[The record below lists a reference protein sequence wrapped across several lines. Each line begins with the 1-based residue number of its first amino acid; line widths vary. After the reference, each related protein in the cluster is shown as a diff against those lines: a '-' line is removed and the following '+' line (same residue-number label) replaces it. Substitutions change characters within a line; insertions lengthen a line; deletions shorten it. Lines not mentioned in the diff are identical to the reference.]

1 MAEPPPTSSRPPGW
15 HLVGQDI
22 QLTRA
27 KVQGE
32 IRVIASAHCVRKD
45 STMDVEDCAGC
56 PHFVRIDTHE
66 AGYVLV
72 CRSAEADEHADDGH
86 GASFGEPA

>member
-1 MAEPPPTSSRPPGW
+1 MADAPPKSSRPHGR

-27 KVQGE
+27 SAEG
-32 IRVIASAHCVRKD
+32 RVVASAHCVRRGC
-45 STMDVEDCAGC
+45 TMDVEDCAGC

-72 CRSAEADEHADDGH
+72 CRTEEADEVHDGQ
-86 GASFGEPA
+86 GWTFGEPT

>member
-1 MAEPPPTSSRPPGW
+1 MADTLPKSSRPRGR

-22 QLTRA
+22 ELTRA
-27 KVQGE
+27 SPE
-32 IRVIASAHCVRKD
+32 ARVIASAHCVRRDCK
-45 STMDVEDCAGC
+45 MDVEDCAGC

-72 CRSAEADEHADDGH
+72 CRSADADEHVGDGN
-86 GASFGEPA
+86 GWTFGDPS